1 MTVARLHTTYTP
13 SVLSR
18 FLRSFNVGMMTMT
31 QSITAT
37 SDTSSNSDQS
47 SPNHDHDRVDELPLP
62 LQRAA
67 TASTPLNA
75 QTKRSRHSKKLSLN
89 FPILVPPPQEQLRI
103 VNGSASGW
111 SPSPTVSSPYHAN
124 TPSSGIPFPSPD
136 ELRNGH
142 SISDGPDF
150 LTLIAGQER
159 KVMELKEELSKAES
173 ALLGLKKQW
182 AVYEAK
188 KKQQELRSKTVRLGP
203 VSPQTTTNT
212 AEDEELERVKRRELR
227 EQKMKELGMTEGE
240 LGRADSKS
248 GRRNGGRVFAGRHTR
263 TLSLLQNN
271 PPDPSSAANRPT
283 PRTEGSLSSIQ
294 QGDSPVSTPTSTDNL
309 DQEEKRQHR
318 RSLSR
323 QATLQ
328 ELIANSATGA
338 AQINFGKT
346 YKELATA
353 SRKSLPP
360 GADVFVKQGKQVY
373 DGVSQG
379 FWNFVEDIR
388 QATVGDEAVN
398 GIPIE
403 PRNEVKK
410 MRSNKKLKEN
420 GTCDKHGRD
429 HKQERTGDNHK
440 PEKDNFWKEFG
451 IETPKNQK
459 QKEGSKTHKTSGSK
473 KKDNTTSSKD
483 HESKSS
489 TDSKCP
495 PSLLGD
501 LTDGNEDDEA
511 WDNWPTESPMSQ
523 RQRER
528 AVNIRR
534 DSDDTD
540 EEPTSRASPIS
551 HKSPPKNRNRKPS
564 EAWMGK
570 PSEAWT
576 DLMT

>member
-1 MTVARLHTTYTP
+1 MTTANESTTAN
-13 SVLSR
+13 SE
-18 FLRSFNVGMMTMT
+18 
-31 QSITAT
+31 
-37 SDTSSNSDQS
+37 TSSNSDQT
-47 SPNHDHDRVDELPLP
+47 SPDQDYDRVNELPLP

-67 TASTPLNA
+67 TASTPSNA
-75 QTKRSRHSKKLSLN
+75 QLKRNRHSKKLSLN
-89 FPILVPPPQEQLRI
+89 FPILVPPPQAEHTRA
-103 VNGSASGW
+103 VNGSSAGW
-111 SPSPTVSSPYHAN
+111 SPSPIVSSPYHVL
-124 TPSSGIPFPSPD
+124 TPSPGIPFPSPD
-136 ELRNGH
+136 ELKN
-142 SISDGPDF
+142 STYFNDGPDF

-182 AVYEAK
+182 AMYEAK
-188 KKQQELRSKTVRLGP
+188 KKQHELRSRTMKLGP
-203 VSPQTTTNT
+203 VSPQTATTT
-212 AEDEELERVKRRELR
+212 TGDEELERTKRREMR
-227 EQKMKELGMTEGE
+227 EQKMKEMGMTEGE
-240 LGRADSKS
+240 LGRADSTS

-271 PPDPSSAANRPT
+271 NNPSDPANPANRPKS
-283 PRTEGSLSSIQ
+283 RTEGSLSSIQ
-294 QGDSPVSTPTSTDNL
+294 QGDSAASTPTSSDQP

-318 RSLSR
+318 QSLSR

-338 AQINFGKT
+338 AQMNFGKT
-346 YKELATA
+346 YKELANV

-398 GIPIE
+398 GAPVEARREI
-403 PRNEVKK
+403 KK
-410 MRSNKKLKEN
+410 TRSNRKLKEN
-420 GTCDKHGRD
+420 GACDKHGHDRSD
-429 HKQERTGDNHK
+429 TTKQQKHGDSHK

-451 IETPKNQK
+451 IETPKNSK
-459 QKEGSKTHKTSGSK
+459 QRASNARKTSGNKNKENVSP
-473 KKDNTTSSKD
+473 SKD

-501 LTDGNEDDEA
+501 LTDGNDEDEA
-511 WDNWPTESPMSQ
+511 WDSWPTESPVNQ

-528 AVNIRR
+528 MVNIRH
-534 DSDDTD
+534 DSEDTD
-540 EEPTSRASPIS
+540 EESETRIPNVSQKAQKS
-551 HKSPPKNRNRKPS
+551 HGRKPS
-564 EAWMGK
+564 EAWLGK
-570 PSEAWT
+570 RSDAWT